1 MSCNGFIGT
10 FLGRVVA
17 ATCLFGSMGLGY
29 IPLCTGASVGI
40 TKAAMVH
47 QHDLSSHQTARDRRD
62 LVSPLVS
69 PLEPQSEGFI
79 GTFPE
84 SRGG

>member
-29 IPLCTGASVGI
+29 IPMCTGASVGI
-40 TKAAMVH
+40 TKATMVH
-47 QHDLSSHQTARDRRD
+47 QHDLSSHPPDGARQARFSI
-62 LVSPLVS
+62 LS
-69 PLEPQSEGFI
+69 
-79 GTFPE
+79 
-84 SRGG
+84 